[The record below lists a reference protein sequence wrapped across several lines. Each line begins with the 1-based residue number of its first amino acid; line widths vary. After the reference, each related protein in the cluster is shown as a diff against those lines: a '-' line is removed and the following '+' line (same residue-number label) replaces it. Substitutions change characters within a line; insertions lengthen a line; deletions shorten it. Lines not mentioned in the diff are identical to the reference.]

1 MLPKRK
7 YSGVLLTV
15 SNTSSHVIHFLSA
28 EILSSPQSPFAIW
41 AYFWT
46 ATCPW
51 TLTCRGLYPAV
62 LQLCDRYVASVV
74 PSLSQFLSLSDRH
87 LVVTVA
93 LTLWQRQPHRNISR
107 PLQDRLQSVLNAA
120 ARLVCNGRKY
130 DHITPLLRDLHWLR
144 IPERIAFNLAV
155 LVCSVAVIARHQ
167 NTWRETC
174 NGQSTMNHVSDSDLV
189 VRRSR
194 LKKNRRSSLRR
205 GCTSCLE
212 RLTFWRYLYT
222 VFIGFLFGQSFT

>member
-1 MLPKRK
+1 
-7 YSGVLLTV
+7 
-15 SNTSSHVIHFLSA
+15 
-28 EILSSPQSPFAIW
+28 
-41 AYFWT
+41 
-46 ATCPW
+46 
-51 TLTCRGLYPAV
+51 

-144 IPERIAFNLAV
+144 IPERIAFHLAV

-194 LKKNRRSSLRR
+194 LKKKSAIESSAWLHLVPGTAYLLTLPLHSLHRLSFWTVIYLTVHLF
-205 GCTSCLE
+205 CNLSLKL
-212 RLTFWRYLYT
+212 RLTA
-222 VFIGFLFGQSFT
+222 G